1 MRLLLENCKKEVQS
15 AIIGAL
21 QMIKGVVATNAL
33 QKEKK
38 EAVEGKK
45 EAVEAIA
52 SMLTNED
59 KIIHTAAVKALVKM
73 MRLGESLPLHCG

>member
-1 MRLLLENCKKEVQS
+1 
-15 AIIGAL
+15 
-21 QMIKGVVATNAL
+21 MIKGVVATNAL
-33 QKEKK
+33 QLKEKK

-59 KIIHTAAVKALVKM
+59 KTIHTPTVKALVKM
-73 MRLGESLPLHCG
+73 MRLGKSLPLHFD